1 MEERRNTAEIQVLF
15 REARWYAAYTCA
27 NHEKRIAEQLQG
39 RAIEHFLPLYEAV
52 HRWKDRRVR
61 LELPLF
67 PGYLFVRLPLAE
79 RMRVLE
85 LPSVVRLVGFGEHP
99 AALSDE
105 EVNTLRAGLRS
116 GLRAQPHSF
125 LPLGRRA
132 RITHGP
138 LSGLEGVLLRRKGNL
153 RVVLSVDLIQRSI
166 VVDVDAADVVPVGG
180 LAGKKQSLSGT
191 IPGTAWQG
199 SFLGAS

>member
-1 MEERRNTAEIQVLF
+1 MKERHNTTGMQVLF

-27 NHEKRIAEQLQG
+27 NREKRIAEQLRG

-67 PGYLFVRLPLAE
+67 PGYVFVRLPLAE
-79 RMRVLE
+79 RLRVLE
-85 LPSVVRLVGFGEHP
+85 VPSVVRLVGFGEHP
-99 AALSDE
+99 EPLNDDE
-105 EVNTLRAGLRS
+105 VETLRIGLRS
-116 GLRAQPHSF
+116 GLGAQPHAF
-125 LPLGRRA
+125 LPLGRRV

-153 RVVLSVDLIQRSI
+153 RIVLSVDLIQRSI

-180 LAGKKQSLSGT
+180 FASGKQSLSGA
-191 IPGTAWQG
+191 ISAPPRQG
-199 SFLGAS
+199 SLLSAS